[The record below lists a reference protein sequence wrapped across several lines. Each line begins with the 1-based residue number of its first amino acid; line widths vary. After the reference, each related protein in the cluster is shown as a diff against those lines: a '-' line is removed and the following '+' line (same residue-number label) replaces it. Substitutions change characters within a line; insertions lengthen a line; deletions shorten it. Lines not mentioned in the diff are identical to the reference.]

1 MKILILVDCQND
13 FITGSLRNE
22 DAIKAIPN
30 IVNKI
35 KTNEYDQIFVT
46 RDTHKDDYLDTK
58 EGEKLPVIHCVKD
71 TEGWQIESSILEALK
86 DRKFHY
92 VDKPTFGS
100 KELSF
105 MIALTPDK
113 NLDIDVVGFCTDI
126 CVVSNVLILKAAV
139 YNRANIT
146 VDSSCCAGTSK
157 EMHNEALNVMKS
169 CQINII

>member
-1 MKILILVDCQND
+1 MAILYNFPTQSKEIPTITTSD
-13 FITGSLRNE
+13 FTYTGTYQL
-22 DAIKAIPN
+22 
-30 IVNKI
+30 
-35 KTNEYDQIFVT
+35 TQ
-46 RDTHKDDYLDTK
+46 
-58 EGEKLPVIHCVKD
+58 D

-126 CVVSNVLILKAAV
+126 CVISNVLMLKAAV

>member
-1 MKILILVDCQND
+1 MALLYNFPTQSKEIPTITTSD
-13 FITGSLRNE
+13 FAYTGTYQL
-22 DAIKAIPN
+22 
-30 IVNKI
+30 
-35 KTNEYDQIFVT
+35 TQ
-46 RDTHKDDYLDTK
+46 
-58 EGEKLPVIHCVKD
+58 D
-71 TEGWQIESSILEALK
+71 TEGWQIESSIIEALK

-126 CVVSNVLILKAAV
+126 CVVSNVLMLKAAV